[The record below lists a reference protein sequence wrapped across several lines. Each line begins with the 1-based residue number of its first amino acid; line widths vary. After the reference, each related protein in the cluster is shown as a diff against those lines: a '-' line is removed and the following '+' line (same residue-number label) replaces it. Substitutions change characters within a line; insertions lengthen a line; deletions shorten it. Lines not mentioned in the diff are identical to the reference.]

1 MMQLHLLLNQ
11 LVAKFHGTRKRNLVL
26 HIPLVIP
33 ITPRV
38 RLMGDHE
45 SFTSLGQV
53 YEQHCVT
60 ENKDIEYPLTVYQ
73 NEMTAALPRNP
84 FN

>member
-1 MMQLHLLLNQ
+1 
-11 LVAKFHGTRKRNLVL
+11 
-26 HIPLVIP
+26 
-33 ITPRV
+33 
-38 RLMGDHE
+38 MGDHE

-73 NEMTAALPRNP
+73 NEMAKMNDGSASKESVQLDALI
-84 FN
+84 